1 MSGAANG
8 ASPLG
13 GSVDGQGW
21 GAFGVTV
28 DFPGTRALDGVT
40 LPAVAGQV
48 AAVVGG
54 DGAGKTT
61 LLRTLVGR
69 IRPASGRVV
78 APATVECGFMPTGAS
93 GVWQDLT
100 VDENI
105 AFVAAAHHLAGD
117 DLARRRAELLAA
129 AGLEQAADRLA
140 GALSGGMRQK
150 LAFCLAILHRPRLL
164 VLDEPSTGVDPVSRV
179 DLWRLISRTA
189 ADGAAVVM
197 ATTYLD
203 EAERA
208 TTCLVLNDGHA
219 LASGTPA
226 AVLAAAPG
234 TLTTGSAPAGAREL
248 SWRRGRATRSWHPG
262 PPAAGEQPIAADM
275 EDTVIALTLAAQQQE
290 GRA

>member
-1 MSGAANG
+1 MTGAANG

-13 GSVDGQGW
+13 GAVDGQGW

-28 DFPGTRALDGVT
+28 DFPGARALDAVT

-69 IRPASGRVV
+69 IRPASGRVA

-100 VDENI
+100 VKENI

-117 DLARRRAELLAA
+117 ALARRLAELLAA
-129 AGLEQAADRLA
+129 AGLEKAADRLA

-164 VLDEPSTGVDPVSRV
+164 VLDEPSTGIDPVSRV
-179 DLWRLISRTA
+179 DLWRLISRAA

-208 TTCLVLNDGHA
+208 TTCLVLSDGHA
-219 LASGTPA
+219 LVFGTPA

-234 TLTTGSAPAGAREL
+234 TLTTGDAPASAREL

-262 PPAAGEQPIAADM
+262 PPAAGEQRITADM

-290 GRA
+290 SRA